1 MMIRYIHDQMVGIF
15 IGKDIL
21 KLYIIYRVNA
31 VLALLG
37 IDWEDAIIIV
47 NYELSK
53 RGQILFSQYL

>member
-1 MMIRYIHDQMVGIF
+1 MVGIF

-37 IDWEDAIIIV
+37 IDWEDAIV

>member
-37 IDWEDAIIIV
+37 IDWEDAIV

>member
-1 MMIRYIHDQMVGIF
+1 MVGIF